1 MPSSALAGIKTIV
14 IVMLENRSF
23 DHMLGYRSLAAFGK
37 SAVDGLKDDQA
48 WTAQVA
54 NPYNG
59 NRYPPWHWKDAFSK
73 MPGDPPH
80 ERDNIALQLGAKTGD
95 GFAMDGFVQN
105 YAGVKGVSVTSAN
118 LPAVMGYFT
127 PAEVPMSHFLA

>member
-1 MPSSALAGIKTIV
+1 MADSALAPIKTIV

-48 WTAQVA
+48 WAAQVA
-54 NPYNG
+54 NAYND
-59 NRYPPWHWKDAFSK
+59 NRYSSWHWKDPFSK

-80 ERDNIALQLGAKTGD
+80 ERDNIALQLGAKSAN
-95 GFAMDGFVQN
+95 GFAMDGLVQN
-105 YAGVKGVSVTSAN
+105 YADVKGVSI
-118 LPAVMGYFT
+118 
-127 PAEVPMSHFLA
+127 